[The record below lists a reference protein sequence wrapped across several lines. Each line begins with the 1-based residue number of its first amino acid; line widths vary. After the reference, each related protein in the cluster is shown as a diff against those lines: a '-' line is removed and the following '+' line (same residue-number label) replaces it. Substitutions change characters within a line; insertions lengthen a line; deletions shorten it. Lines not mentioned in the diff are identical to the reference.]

1 MSIRGRLIAGFLLI
15 ALIPALLVG
24 WAAFRVALNSLEA
37 SIGSNFHGIASA
49 KAHAIDQ
56 ILDARVE
63 EARVLATHPRVLEAT
78 DRGNARHAGLD
89 DDAARAEIQRL
100 DVDWLASKK
109 KSPLADAVYADP
121 LSDYLRSY
129 KDRGPGRYG
138 ELFVTDRL
146 GAAVAMTKRLSDY
159 DQSDEMWW
167 SLPAEQGPGGLF
179 IDDRGLDDSAGAL
192 ILGVVVPIERDG
204 ALVGML
210 KINYR
215 VQAILD
221 VVEPFAEDMSD
232 RVWLVRGSGDG
243 VADSWSGEGETP
255 SSLPEETFA
264 RFDAEDWS
272 ISSREGEPTVVAHA
286 HVETPLFTRVPS
298 EGAIKGVAGERWEP
312 LGWVLMV
319 EADQARVLAPVHE
332 LRRLALIL
340 GCAALLVVVFV
351 ALRLASSLSR
361 PILRLRDG
369 ARIVGAGNLD
379 HRVGIDRRDEIGDL
393 SRSFDDMTGR
403 LARTLASRDELDRE
417 VSERK
422 RAEERLRQTLAEL
435 ARSNEELEQFAYV
448 ASHDLQEP
456 LRKVRTFGDRLVSR
470 ATDGLD
476 ERSQDYLARMQGA
489 AERMQ
494 KLIDALLTYSRISS
508 RAQPFADVALDEVLR
523 GVLSDLET
531 RIEKC
536 GGEVIVSPLPEIRAD
551 AMQMRQ
557 LFQNLVGNA
566 LKFRDADRAPRVEVS
581 AETASEEQLPEGG
594 WCIRVRDNGIG
605 LDSTETESI
614 FEPFARLHARSRYEG
629 TGIGLSICAK
639 IVQRHGGSIR
649 ASGQPGEGSSFE
661 IILPNAPPRGAP
673 S

>member
-1 MSIRGRLIAGFLLI
+1 
-15 ALIPALLVG
+15 
-24 WAAFRVALNSLEA
+24 
-37 SIGSNFHGIASA
+37 
-49 KAHAIDQ
+49 
-56 ILDARVE
+56 
-63 EARVLATHPRVLEAT
+63 
-78 DRGNARHAGLD
+78 
-89 DDAARAEIQRL
+89 
-100 DVDWLASKK
+100 
-109 KSPLADAVYADP
+109 
-121 LSDYLRSY
+121 
-129 KDRGPGRYG
+129 
-138 ELFVTDRL
+138 
-146 GAAVAMTKRLSDY
+146 MTKRLSDY

-167 SLPAEQGPGGLF
+167 SVPAEQGCGGLF

-192 ILGVVVPIERDG
+192 ILGVVVPIERD
-204 ALVGML
+204 AELVGML

-232 RVWLVRGSGDG
+232 RVWLGRANGDG
-243 VADSWSGEGETP
+243 VADSWSAEGETP
-255 SSLPEETFA
+255 SSLPEETFT

-272 ISSREGEPTVVAHA
+272 ISSREGVPTVVAHA
-286 HVETPLFTRVPS
+286 HVKTPLFTRVPT
-298 EGAIKGVAGERWEP
+298 EGAIKGVSGERWEP
-312 LGWVLMV
+312 LGWVLIV
-319 EADQARVLAPVHE
+319 EADQARVLAPVHA

-351 ALRLASSLSR
+351 AIRLASSISQ
-361 PILRLRDG
+361 PVLRLRDG

-379 HRVGIDRRDEIGDL
+379 HRVGIDREDEIGDL
-393 SRSFDDMTGR
+393 SRSFDDMTRR

-417 VSERK
+417 VNERK
-422 RAEERLRQTLAEL
+422 RAEERLRETLAEL

-470 ATDGLD
+470 AAEGLD
-476 ERSQDYLARMQGA
+476 DRSQDYLRRMQAA

-523 GVLSDLET
+523 GVVSDLET

-536 GGEVIVSPLPEIRAD
+536 GGEVFVSPLPEIRAD

-581 AETASEEQLPEGG
+581 AEPAPEEQLPGGG
-594 WCIRVRDNGIG
+594 WRIRIRDNGIG
-605 LDSTETESI
+605 MEAAETESI
-614 FEPFARLHARSRYEG
+614 FEPFTRLHARSRYEG

-639 IVQRHGGSIR
+639 IVQRHGGAIR
-649 ASGQPGEGSSFE
+649 ASGRLGEGSTFE
-661 IILPNAPPRGAP
+661 ILLPADPPQGAP